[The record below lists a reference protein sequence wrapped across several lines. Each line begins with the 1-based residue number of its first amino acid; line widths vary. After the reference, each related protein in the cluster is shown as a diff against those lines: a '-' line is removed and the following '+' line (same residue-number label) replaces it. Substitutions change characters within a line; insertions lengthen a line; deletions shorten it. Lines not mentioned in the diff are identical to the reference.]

1 MQLFQT
7 HECSICYEELK
18 EHQTFL
24 SCGHSF
30 HYGCVHAWYSCGTR
44 TCPLCRCRQTD
55 EEDSDD
61 VQQENHIIDYSSD
74 DDSVIDFSNNLG
86 INNTYYNQLNN
97 NYYIQLNNNYYN
109 QLNNNLNNLI
119 NHNNTNIINRMNNDT

>member
-7 HECSICYEELK
+7 SECSICYEELQ

-30 HYGCVHAWYSCGTR
+30 HYGCVHAWYSHGTR

-55 EEDSDD
+55 EQDSDD
-61 VQQENHIIDYSSD
+61 VQPENHNIDYSSR
-74 DDSVIDFSNNLG
+74 DDSVMDFSNNLG

-97 NYYIQLNNNYYN
+97 NLI
-109 QLNNNLNNLI
+109 NNNLF
-119 NHNNTNIINRMNNDT
+119 NHNNINIINRIIDTVNNNEINYYYQQDN